1 MEVKLKFRGREVSR
15 EDVAF
20 IRELIGR
27 NPTASRKALS
37 RKLCE
42 AWHWVQPN
50 GTLRDMVCR
59 SLMLQLH
66 RSGHIELPA
75 VRRVM
80 PNPLAQRKRPKYVP
94 VDQAPIHGKLAE
106 FRPLEF
112 RLVRRTKEEPIFNG
126 LIEEHHYLK
135 YVQPVGEHLKYLVYA
150 SGRPVAALAWCSAP
164 RHLGPRDRF
173 IGWSPEARRLNIHF
187 LAYNTRYL
195 ILPWVD
201 VRYLASHIL
210 GYMARRLAKDW
221 EAVYSHPV
229 YFLETFVDPQRNRGT
244 CYRAANWTPLGR
256 TTGRGHNAPT
266 KRPRVPVKEILGY
279 PLSRRFREILGS
291 VT

>member
-1 MEVKLKFRGREVSR
+1 MKFRGREVSR

-94 VDQAPIHGKLAE
+94 VDQAPIEGKLAE

-244 CYRAANWTPLGR
+244 CYRAANWIALGR